1 MDDDSW
7 NNGTADLPVPL
18 NGADLA
24 EYEGPILRAVE
35 SCNSYNEG
43 NLMLCFRKEWNPGV
57 KEKVLSAIPSVDIN
71 TNILKISFFEK
82 IFGTSSTNG
91 LLLIANSL
99 LIAFVIY
106 YAVKLAYSNYTN
118 QPVES
123 PHHFV
128 FRLLILGISIN
139 SSFFICEQI
148 LNINHL
154 LSSSIQELGQ
164 SIFQQ
169 LYAR

>member
-57 KEKVLSAIPSVDIN
+57 KEKVLSAIPLGGDPGRRAHGLRHGLS
-71 TNILKISFFEK
+71 E
-82 IFGTSSTNG
+82 GTSHRSRNE
-91 LLLIANSL
+91 SL
-99 LIAFVIY
+99 AG
-106 YAVKLAYSNYTN
+106 
-118 QPVES
+118 S
-123 PHHFV
+123 PAGSV
-128 FRLLILGISIN
+128 FERLGRR
-139 SSFFICEQI
+139 F
-148 LNINHL
+148 
-154 LSSSIQELGQ
+154 
-164 SIFQQ
+164 
-169 LYAR
+169 

>member
-57 KEKVLSAIPSVDIN
+57 KEKVLSAIPSVEIRAA
-71 TNILKISFFEK
+71 
-82 IFGTSSTNG
+82 SSWP
-91 LLLIANSL
+91 APR
-99 LIAFVIY
+99 FV
-106 YAVKLAYSNYTN
+106 
-118 QPVES
+118 
-123 PHHFV
+123 
-128 FRLLILGISIN
+128 
-139 SSFFICEQI
+139 
-148 LNINHL
+148 
-154 LSSSIQELGQ
+154 
-164 SIFQQ
+164 
-169 LYAR
+169 